1 MLEPAP
7 GGRITSAMA
16 TSSGTATT
24 AMLGREAELGALRRA
39 LGAAVDDGV
48 ALVLRGDPGV
58 GKSTLL
64 DHAARQAA
72 EAGRQVL
79 RTDGTP
85 TERRLPLAGLHKL
98 LRPGVG
104 GGAGPAPPPRGT
116 PRGG

>member
-39 LGAAVDDGV
+39 LGAALDDGV

-58 GKSTLL
+58 GKSALL
-64 DHAARQAA
+64 DHAVRQAA
-72 EAGRQVL
+72 EAGRQ
-79 RTDGTP
+79 G
-85 TERRLPLAGLHKL
+85 
-98 LRPGVG
+98 LRPD
-104 GGAGPAPPPRGT
+104 GAPAGRRRPPPPAPPP
-116 PRGG
+116 PRR